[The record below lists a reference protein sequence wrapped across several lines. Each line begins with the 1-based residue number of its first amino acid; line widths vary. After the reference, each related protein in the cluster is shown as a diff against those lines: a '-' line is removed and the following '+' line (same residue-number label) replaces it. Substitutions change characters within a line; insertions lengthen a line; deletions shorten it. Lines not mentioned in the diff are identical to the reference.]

1 MMHKPVFNKFRLI
14 ATFLAVALIFFM
26 RPATGDILEYKIE
39 GTINEGTY
47 IAVSEVI
54 EKAEKEGYSAVLLV
68 VDTPGGLVSSTEKII
83 SEIFDSS
90 IPVLAYVPS
99 GAFSASAGSLI
110 VISANV
116 AGMANGTSI
125 GAATPITTGFE
136 EPRVEEKVVN
146 YLASYAKSIA
156 EKRGRNATAIERFV
170 THAYS
175 ASAKDAYRY
184 NIIDILADS
193 KSDFLKKA
201 DGMVVDTSKGKVTV
215 KTSGEKIVVYGG
227 SVKVK
232 IYNLISSPELAS
244 ILLIIGIYG
253 LIYGLTSPGMGA
265 EVLGAICLVLAL
277 FGLGVI
283 NVNYMG
289 VALILLGILFL
300 VAELLTPTYGVLG
313 AASVICIVL
322 GTLMLYQ
329 EPLMPKDFYQS
340 FTMLVGGLGLGIGAV
355 MTFGIIKVIQIKRAR
370 KKVGAEALIGKKGKV
385 VSFSNGEG
393 IGKFNGELWKIVSD
407 EELEDGDVVVIV
419 DRDGLTLK
427 VRKYDDRR

>member
-1 MMHKPVFNKFRLI
+1 MRLPFI
-14 ATFLAVALIFFM
+14 SLLLIALIFLTY
-26 RPATGDILEYKIE
+26 PACAEILEYRIE
-39 GTINEGTY
+39 GTVNEGTY
-47 IAVSEVI
+47 IAVTEVI
-54 EKAEKEGYSAVLLV
+54 EKAERDGYSAVLLV
-68 VDTPGGLVSSTEKII
+68 IDTPGGLVTSTEKII
-83 SEIFDSS
+83 SKIFDSKV
-90 IPVLAYVPS
+90 PVLAYVPP

-110 VISANV
+110 VISTNV

-136 EPRVEEKVVN
+136 EPKVEEKIVN

-175 ASAKDAYRY
+175 ASAMEAYRY
-184 NIIDILADS
+184 EIIDVLADS
-193 KSDFLKKA
+193 KSEFLKKA
-201 DGMVVDTSKGKVTV
+201 DGIEVETSEGKTV
-215 KTSGEKIVVYGG
+215 LRTSGERIEVYEE
-227 SVKVK
+227 SLKVK

-265 EVLGAICLVLAL
+265 EVLGAICLILAL

-289 VALILLGILFL
+289 VILILLGILFL

-313 AASVICIVL
+313 AASVVCIVL

-329 EPLMPKDFYQS
+329 EPLMPRDFYQS

-355 MTFGIIKVIQIKRAR
+355 MTFGIIKVLQIKKA
-370 KKVGAEALIGKKGKV
+370 KKRVGAEALIGKKGKV
-385 VSFSNGEG
+385 VSFSDGEG
-393 IGKFNGELWKIVSD
+393 MAKFNGELWKIVSQ
-407 EELEDGDVVVIV
+407 EELREGDTVVIV
-419 DRDGLTLK
+419 GREGLILVVK
-427 VRKYDDRR
+427 KHEG

>member
-1 MMHKPVFNKFRLI
+1 MRSHLTPLLLI
-14 ATFLAVALIFFM
+14 TLIFLIY
-26 RPATGDILEYKIE
+26 PASAEILEYRIE

-47 IAVSEVI
+47 IAVAEVI
-54 EKAEKEGYSAVLLV
+54 EKAEKDGYSAVLLII
-68 VDTPGGLVSSTEKII
+68 DTPGGLVTSTEKII
-83 SEIFDSS
+83 SEIFDSKV
-90 IPVLAYVPS
+90 PVLAYVPP

-110 VISANV
+110 VISTNV

-125 GAATPITTGFE
+125 GAATPITTGLE
-136 EPRVEEKVVN
+136 EPRVEEKMVN

-175 ASAKDAYRY
+175 ASAMDAYKY
-184 NIIDILADS
+184 GIIDILADS
-193 KSDFLKKA
+193 KSEFLKKA
-201 DGMVVDTSKGKVTV
+201 DGMEVETSEGKTILR
-215 KTSGEKIVVYGG
+215 TSGERIEVYEE
-227 SVKVK
+227 SLKVK

-265 EVLGAICLVLAL
+265 EVLGAICLILAL

-289 VALILLGILFL
+289 VVLILLGILFL

-322 GTLMLYQ
+322 GTLMLYR
-329 EPLMPKDFYQS
+329 EPLMPRDFYQS

-355 MTFGIIKVIQIKRAR
+355 MTFGIIKVLQIKKAK
-370 KKVGAEALIGKKGKV
+370 KKVGAEALIGKKGRV

-393 IGKFNGELWKIVSD
+393 IAKFNGELWKIVSRD
-407 EELEDGDVVVIV
+407 DLRKGDRVVIV
-419 DRDGLTLK
+419 DREGLVLV
-427 VRKYDDRR
+427 VRKYED